1 MTQLTQMVQKVRQ
14 APWRVQRQ
22 WIGLILLVIVLLAM
36 LAGIYLS
43 VTVRAGIV
51 GREIQFLS
59 AQIEQNQ
66 QKNADLQTQLAAL
79 TAIQNMEARARAL
92 GFVPVSPEEITYI
105 VVPGYVEKSL
115 VDLSTVSQDD
125 SVSLLQSE
133 YFETLFDWLT
143 RKIAVGVAP

>member
-92 GFVPVSPEEITYI
+92 GFVQVSPEEITYI

>member
-79 TAIQNMEARARAL
+79 TAVQNMEARAQAL

-105 VVPGYVEKSL
+105 VVPGYVEESL

-125 SVSLLQSE
+125 SVSLLQPE

>member
-125 SVSLLQSE
+125 SVSLLQPE